1 MGIVALDIAAFIIF
15 RLWALQQLSNQNSLV
30 QSIVGSVGPTVLN
43 AVFILIMTL
52 VISFQSII
60 YSFKINFFK
69 IISGL

>member
-52 VISFQSII
+52 VI
-60 YSFKINFFK
+60 
-69 IISGL
+69 